1 MWKIGKSE
9 DGSLIVEASIVF
21 PTMFLVIFFMIFA
34 GNAYMQK
41 CRVEAIVVDAV
52 IESAARCADPLLKNM
67 EEGNIPSFDGVSLV
81 PYRYMTGGM
90 GDAVSAVESNMSNK
104 LHSMSTGLFDHMKP
118 EIASCNLKF
127 NNSFI
132 YSTVSADVTYK
143 IMVPVRL
150 LGENDFMHMKFAT
163 HVETSVSDVPEFM
176 RNVDMVED
184 IVQRLTGDDFN
195 GTIQNVVEKVRNL
208 FPTSGS

>member
-1 MWKIGKSE
+1 MWKKGKSE

-41 CRVEAIVVDAV
+41 CRVEAIVVNTV
-52 IESAARCADPLLKNM
+52 LENAARCADPLLASV
-67 EEGNIPSFDGVSLV
+67 EEGSIPAYNEVNIK
-81 PYRYMTGGM
+81 PYRYMSGEM
-90 GDAVSAVESNMSNK
+90 GNSTSAVQSDMNSK
-104 LHSMSTGLFDHMKP
+104 LQSLSTGLFDHMKP
-118 EIASCNLKF
+118 EIMSCDVQFHNA
-127 NNSFI
+127 FI

-150 LGENDFMHMKFAT
+150 LGADDFMHMKFAT
-163 HVETSVSDVPEFM
+163 HVETSVSDVPEFI

-184 IVQRLTGDDFN
+184 IVQRLTGEDFK
-195 GTIQNVVEKVRNL
+195 GMIQKVVGKVKEL
-208 FPTSGS
+208 FHKDS